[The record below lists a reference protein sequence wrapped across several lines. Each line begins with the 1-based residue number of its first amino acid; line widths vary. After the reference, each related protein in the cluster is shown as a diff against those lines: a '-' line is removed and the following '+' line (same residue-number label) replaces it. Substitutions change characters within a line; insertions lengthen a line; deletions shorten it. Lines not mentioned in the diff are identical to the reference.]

1 MASKDHANIAAAVA
15 ANYRETVT
23 DRGAAFTPASRRFMV
38 VLDKPV
44 TGETPGA
51 SGQRLEATGEGASQV
66 AAEAVALAALN
77 NLRAHRYGF
86 DTNVSAG
93 SRGGTHTTDIT

>member
-1 MASKDHANIAAAVA
+1 MPSKDHASIAAATGA
-15 ANYRETVT
+15 GYKETVT
-23 DRGAAFTPASRRFMV
+23 DRGASFTPASRRFLV
-38 VLDKPV
+38 VLDKPIV
-44 TGETPGA
+44 GETPGQ
-51 SGQRLEATGEGASQV
+51 SGLRLEASGEGASQV

-93 SRGGTHTTDIT
+93 SRGGTQTTDVT

>member
-15 ANYRETVT
+15 AGYKETVT
-23 DRGAAFTPASRRFMV
+23 DRGASFTPASRRFLV

-44 TGETPGA
+44 VGETPGA
-51 SGQRLEATGEGASQV
+51 SGQRLEASGEGASQV
-66 AAEAVALAALN
+66 AAEAVVLAALN

-86 DTNVSAG
+86 DTAVSSG
-93 SRGGTHTTDIT
+93 GRGGTHTTDLT

>member
-15 ANYRETVT
+15 AGYKEVVL
-23 DRGAAFTPASRRFMV
+23 DRGATFTPASRRFQV

-44 TGETPGA
+44 VGEQPGQ
-51 SGQRLEATGEGASQV
+51 SGFRLEATGEGASQV

-86 DTNVSAG
+86 DTGVSAG
-93 SRGGTHTTDIT
+93 GRGGTHTVDVT